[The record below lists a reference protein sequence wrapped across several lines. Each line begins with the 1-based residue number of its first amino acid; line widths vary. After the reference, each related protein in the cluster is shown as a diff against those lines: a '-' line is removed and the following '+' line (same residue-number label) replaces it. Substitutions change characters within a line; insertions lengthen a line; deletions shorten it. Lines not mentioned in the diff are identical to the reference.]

1 MPYLI
6 DGHNLIG
13 RLPDVSLDEPDD
25 EAKLVQKLSGFVA
38 RTRKRCVVVFD
49 EGLPGGESRMST
61 HAVKVIFASSQRTNA
76 DLVMMSRIRKARDP
90 TAWTIVSSDNEV
102 LNTAR
107 QHHMKTLTSAE
118 FASMLQRPESTQP
131 GMDEAADVHL
141 SPEEVEKWLKIFGGD
156 ED

>member
-61 HAVKVIFASSQRTNA
+61 RAVKVIFASSQRTNA
-76 DLVMMSRIRKARDP
+76 DMVMTSRIRKARDP
-90 TAWTIVSSDNEV
+90 VAWTVVSSDNEV

-107 QHHMKTLTSAE
+107 QHRMKTLTSAE
-118 FASMLQRPESTQP
+118 FARMLQRPESTRP

-141 SPEEVEKWLKIFGGD
+141 SHEEVEEWLKIFGGD
-156 ED
+156 ES